1 MNTRLPELLSGLLA
15 LEKAEPAPNLL
26 RALIGIEAR
35 GDSCRAWMI
44 DHLIAGV
51 VGQSVSGPHQT
62 AVRRVYRL
70 L

>member
-1 MNTRLPELLSGLLA
+1 MNTRLRELLSGLLA
-15 LEKAEPAPNLL
+15 VEKAELARNML

-35 GDSCRAWMI
+35 GDSCQAWMI

-51 VGQSVSGPHQT
+51 VGQSASVPHQT
-62 AVRRVYRL
+62 GISRADRL